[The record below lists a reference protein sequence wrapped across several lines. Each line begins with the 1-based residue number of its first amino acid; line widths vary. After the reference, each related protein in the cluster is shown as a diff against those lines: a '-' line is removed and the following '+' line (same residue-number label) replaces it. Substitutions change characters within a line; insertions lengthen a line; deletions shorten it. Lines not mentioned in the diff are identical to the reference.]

1 MQKFPEI
8 DASRLKQEVVYQGVT
23 FTLTRLTYTPNTHPI
38 IAEGLARRSQMDS
51 PDDNLGKEI
60 SLGRAMKAL
69 RKKLKH
75 EPIHNHLMG

>member
-23 FTLTRLTYTPNTHPI
+23 FTLTRLIYNNNTHSI
-38 IAEGLARRSQMDS
+38 IAEGLARRNHIDP
-51 PDDNLGKEI
+51 PDDKLGESI

-75 EPIHNHLMG
+75 ETIRHHLMG